1 MLTERHLAVVRAAL
15 KFLDEEMSPSGPAS
29 LFHYLD
35 HQSRTSG
42 VSIEDINVT
51 RDLFDKVDLFYI
63 LVDSA
68 GIVVDSNRLIAAGSN
83 DEVNFQSDLS
93 VLASVLMPIQ

>member
-35 HQSRTSG
+35 HQSQASG
-42 VSIEDINVT
+42 VS
-51 RDLFDKVDLFYI
+51 
-63 LVDSA
+63 S
-68 GIVVDSNRLIAAGSN
+68 
-83 DEVNFQSDLS
+83 
-93 VLASVLMPIQ
+93 